1 MQMEIRGEYT
11 KDDFKVLAALALRPT
26 QKLYYPGLVIA
37 PFAVGLI
44 YWLKG
49 ELVLQVL
56 LLILPIQAFLMVLV
70 LWLFPYLY
78 LRRLCRES
86 NLVGNHFCIFVC
98 NDTFAIETATSQTEV
113 KWDIFSR
120 FREEK
125 QTFVLELLKA
135 PGQIIPKRW
144 LTAKEIEQLRDFLP
158 TVLPNLDE

>member
-1 MQMEIRGEYT
+1 
-11 KDDFKVLAALALRPT
+11 LAALALRPT

-78 LRRLCRES
+78 LQRLCRES